1 MVGEEEE
8 RGGSGMKK
16 FVRGMLIAAGCFL
29 AVGLVLGIIGAAGID
44 YMDKKY
50 GTEEN
55 RMLVREAWDR
65 VNKWDFRWIK
75 GGGRGLVLTYDGIEF
90 DENHDLTYGSFTDDS
105 LRGTDIYKLDLE
117 IGGGSLTICR
127 GDGLIL
133 KKDGGPE
140 CQYYIEGDTFYLKQ
154 RCPIGGGETDIT
166 LTLPEGIVLEEADI
180 MMGAGEIV
188 TEDLFSAG
196 KVEIEV
202 AAGSITME
210 EVKADTFSV
219 EVAAGSVE
227 VDRLDAAECD
237 TNVNMGNI
245 TLWESLITGDLSAEV
260 NMGDI
265 DIFLRDSYEN
275 HDYEI
280 ECNMGEI
287 TIGTEGGESRTYS
300 GLSNSVELYGKNARG
315 GSLFDLDCDLGDIYV
330 KFAGTEDVSTSGGET
345 AEEGGLP
352 VLPELE
358 GMGFLTDNWPE
369 SIGMETGNTTAEN
382 FSFALAISE
391 PVTLTLSCV
400 TKEGELD
407 MEIEGEH
414 GEEIFEKEDMQT
426 GDYEVKIDSRG
437 TYRVSCEM
445 DDHTGSFW
453 IRPKK

>member
-1 MVGEEEE
+1 
-8 RGGSGMKK
+8 MKK

-219 EVAAGSVE
+219 EVATGSVE

>member
-1 MVGEEEE
+1 
-8 RGGSGMKK
+8 MKK
-16 FVRGMLIAAGCFL
+16 FVRGMLIAAGCFM

-219 EVAAGSVE
+219 EVATGSVE

-352 VLPELE
+352 ALPGLE
-358 GMGFLTDNWPE
+358 SMEFLTDNWPE
-369 SIGMETGNTTAEN
+369 SIGMETGNTTAKN
-382 FSFALAISE
+382 FSFALEISE

>member
-1 MVGEEEE
+1 
-8 RGGSGMKK
+8 MKK

>member
-1 MVGEEEE
+1 
-8 RGGSGMKK
+8 MKK
-16 FVRGMLIAAGCFL
+16 FVRGMLIAAGCFM

>member
-1 MVGEEEE
+1 
-8 RGGSGMKK
+8 MKK

-219 EVAAGSVE
+219 EVATGSVE

-237 TNVNMGNI
+237 TNVNMGDI
-245 TLWESLITGDLSAEV
+245 TLRESLITGDLSAEV

>member
-1 MVGEEEE
+1 
-8 RGGSGMKK
+8 MKK

-55 RMLVREAWDR
+55 RTLVREAWDR

-219 EVAAGSVE
+219 EVATGSVE

-245 TLWESLITGDLSAEV
+245 TLRESLITGDLSAEV